1 MRRRAQAAMEFLMTY
16 GWAIL
21 VVLIVIAALA
31 YFGVLN
37 PGRFQGD
44 QCTVAAPFGCTDSI
58 IKTGDFTVNLRYA
71 GGVPINITEIN
82 VTLANGSVH
91 TATLLVDQAYN
102 DGATLTLNEAVF
114 SALGVGYTEGTSET
128 LVFDIVYYKTAS
140 GAEFTK
146 TATVDV
152 KGRVQG

>member
-44 QCTVAAPFGCTDSI
+44 QCTVPAPFGCTDSI
-58 IKTGDFTVNLRYA
+58 IRTGDFIVNLRYA
-71 GGVPINITEIN
+71 GGVPITITAIN
-82 VTLANGSVH
+82 LTQADGTVTAAIPG
-91 TATLLVDQAYN
+91 LLTSYN
-102 DGATLTLNEAVF
+102 DGATLALNESGFTGLAV
-114 SALGVGYTEGTSET
+114 AYTEGTSET

-140 GAEFTK
+140 GADFTK
-146 TATVDV
+146 TSTVDV
-152 KGRVQG
+152 KGRVQE